1 MRAALITGYQ
11 RPLELATVAD
21 PELPKDGIIMKVR
34 ATGVCRSDWHT
45 WMGHYG
51 DQIALPMIP
60 GHEMAG
66 DVLEVGPDVTG
77 ISPGDRVTVPFG
89 LACGRCH
96 TCLDGNH
103 QSCATQVQPSTDF
116 NGSFAEMIALP
127 RANINVVKL
136 PMKSAMP
143 RRPVLAAGL
152 SPPSAGWSN
161 RLRCGPATGSRCM
174 AVAVSACLPS

>member
-60 GHEMAG
+60 GRRWPVMC
-66 DVLEVGPDVTG
+66 
-77 ISPGDRVTVPFG
+77 SK
-89 LACGRCH
+89 LAR
-96 TCLDGNH
+96 
-103 QSCATQVQPSTDF
+103 
-116 NGSFAEMIALP
+116 M
-127 RANINVVKL
+127 
-136 PMKSAMP
+136 
-143 RRPVLAAGL
+143 
-152 SPPSAGWSN
+152 
-161 RLRCGPATGSRCM
+161 
-174 AVAVSACLPS
+174 